1 MNGYLFFLE
10 FDSGKNSFFQKKID
24 VFNKVVDNFLD
35 DALIKMLKINK
46 KKRNLNNNLKVIL
59 DLLDFFVFSTKE
71 LMDVLG
77 REDEEEE
84 EEDQSNVFF
93 RFSLSMLGSF
103 LKNSRV
109 GFQFYFRIFV
119 LYNI

>member
-59 DLLDFFVFSTKE
+59 DLLDFFVFSIKE

-103 LKNSRV
+103 LKNSWV

>member
-1 MNGYLFFLE
+1 M
-10 FDSGKNSFFQKKID
+10 
-24 VFNKVVDNFLD
+24 VDNFLD

-59 DLLDFFVFSTKE
+59 DLVDFFVFSIKE

-84 EEDQSNVFF
+84 EED
-93 RFSLSMLGSF
+93 
-103 LKNSRV
+103 
-109 GFQFYFRIFV
+109 
-119 LYNI
+119 

>member
-24 VFNKVVDNFLD
+24 VFNKVMDNFLD

-59 DLLDFFVFSTKE
+59 DLVDFFVFSIKE

>member
-1 MNGYLFFLE
+1 M
-10 FDSGKNSFFQKKID
+10 
-24 VFNKVVDNFLD
+24 DNFLD

-59 DLLDFFVFSTKE
+59 DLVDFFVFLIKE

-84 EEDQSNVFF
+84 EED
-93 RFSLSMLGSF
+93 
-103 LKNSRV
+103 
-109 GFQFYFRIFV
+109 
-119 LYNI
+119 

>member
-1 MNGYLFFLE
+1 M
-10 FDSGKNSFFQKKID
+10 
-24 VFNKVVDNFLD
+24 VDNFLD

-59 DLLDFFVFSTKE
+59 DLVDFFVFLIKE

-84 EEDQSNVFF
+84 EED
-93 RFSLSMLGSF
+93 
-103 LKNSRV
+103 
-109 GFQFYFRIFV
+109 
-119 LYNI
+119 

>member
-59 DLLDFFVFSTKE
+59 DLVDFFVFSIKE

-109 GFQFYFRIFV
+109 GLQIYFRIFV

>member
-1 MNGYLFFLE
+1 MNGYLFFFE

-59 DLLDFFVFSTKE
+59 DLVDFFVFSIKE

>member
-46 KKRNLNNNLKVIL
+46 KKRNLNNNLNVIL
-59 DLLDFFVFSTKE
+59 DLVDFFVFSIKE

-93 RFSLSMLGSF
+93 RFSLLMLGSF